1 MFQAPKLVSLIR
13 FGEDDAPQIDFTTL
27 ADNPA
32 FKEFLSAAVS
42 KETEGLRTKADQLL
56 GEKKKAQ
63 EALRKFESGIQE
75 EEDLKALKAGQL
87 DFQTLLDKRVGAANK
102 DWQDRLSAKD
112 SEADEL
118 RKAVSERE
126 LKLQDIQIRHQV
138 AQVALKNEFFQQS
151 ALDDLMHIAGST
163 WKLNDAGGLV
173 ARDSSGNILLG
184 KNGAPITP
192 DEWVQGLTTS
202 KPHYFRDLPGS
213 GSRGGNGTGRLIK
226 LGDWQKMLMS
236 ASTETEK
243 EALKAKFKSG
253 EFVIQH

>member
-102 DWQDRLSAKD
+102 DWQERLSAKD
-112 SEADEL
+112 QETEDL
-118 RKAVSERE
+118 RKAVSDRE
-126 LKLQDIQIRHQV
+126 LKLQDFQIRSQV
-138 AQVALKNEFFQQS
+138 AQVALQNEFFQQS
-151 ALDDLMHIAGST
+151 ALDDLMHIAGQT
-163 WKLNDAGGLV
+163 WKLSDNGGLV
-173 ARDSSGNILLG
+173 ARDGSGNIMLG

-192 DEWVQGLTTS
+192 AEWVQGLTSS
-202 KPHYFRDLPGS
+202 KPHYFKNMPGT
-213 GSRGGNGTGRLIK
+213 GARGGQSGAKVVSLKN
-226 LGDWQKMLMS
+226 WQATLRT
-236 ASTETEK
+236 ASPDERK
-243 EALKAKFKSG
+243 DLLAKRTSG
-253 EFVIQH
+253 EIEIQH